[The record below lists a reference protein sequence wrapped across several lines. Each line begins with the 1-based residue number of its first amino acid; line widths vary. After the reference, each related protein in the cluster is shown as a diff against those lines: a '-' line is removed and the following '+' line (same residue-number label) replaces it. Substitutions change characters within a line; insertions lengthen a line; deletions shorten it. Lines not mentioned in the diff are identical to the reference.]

1 MKEEKFK
8 VINFIRELIVYIDKY
23 LINFPKK
30 DIEIKNKIKNESYD
44 LLEIGYKA
52 NVTSNKDKKEELV
65 EDMIAKKKIAKINLL
80 WYKINKVLKNRTQE
94 EAKENDKRKEQK

>member
-80 WYKINKVLKNRTQE
+80 
-94 EAKENDKRKEQK
+94 